1 MKLDIGKVV
10 YVCINITLFLILCS
24 RLNADDKAVSHIDVA
39 LAIDSSGSMKKT
51 DPQNLR
57 IAASKLFLL
66 LLNGKDRVGIMSFD
80 TDVYHLTGLN
90 EVIDK
95 KIFLAAVNKVT
106 SNGLYTN
113 LYKAIEKSLE
123 MLDSDE
129 MPGKTKIIILMTDGK
144 MDTGNRNRDRML
156 EDKLKAELVEKTKVS
171 NIKIFTIAFSDESD
185 KELLEAV
192 SKKTGGFYYIAKIP
206 EDLHHI
212 FLSIF
217 EALKMPDMLP
227 FDSIEMDGN
236 SFIVDNSIKEVN
248 LIIKKTSVKKQI
260 MIKSPTGELYKYNKK
275 PDTVT
280 WFSSPTFDMVT
291 IKNPPEGKWYVL
303 NCTGKG
309 NKVYIITSLK
319 LMANFNNQEIFAG
332 KTINIEAWFQNEQ
345 KEIIKDTD
353 ILKENG
359 LYIELTSPESEVV
372 KIPLTDTAAAGSGV
386 YSASFTPNTP
396 GMYTLRIAAYGK
408 TFERE
413 KILTFIVNDIQKSP
427 QSPENENHKV
437 ETSVQNKPKIKKK
450 HTAASTGKEKSSYTK
465 VAITLIILN
474 IVFVVA
480 IVVIIKLLRRKKLL
494 GWVNDKN

>member
-10 YVCINITLFLILCS
+10 YVCINIALFLILCT
-24 RLNADDKAVSHIDVA
+24 RLDADDKTVSHIDVA

-51 DPQNLR
+51 DPHNLR

-80 TDVYHLTGLN
+80 TEAYPLKELD
-90 EVIDK
+90 EVGDK

-113 LYKAIEKSLE
+113 IYKAIEKSLG
-123 MLDSDE
+123 MLGSDE
-129 MPGKTKIIILMTDGK
+129 MPEKTKIIILMTDGK

-156 EDKLKAELVEKTKVS
+156 EDKLKAELVEKARVS

-185 KELLEAV
+185 KELLEV
-192 SKKTGGFYYIAKIP
+192 ISKKTGGFYYIAKTP

-227 FDSIEMDGN
+227 FDALGMDGN
-236 SFIVDNSIKEVN
+236 TFVIDNSIKELN

-260 MIKSPTGELYKYNKK
+260 MLKTPSGELYKSYKK
-275 PDTVT
+275 PDNVT
-280 WFSSPTFDMVT
+280 WFSSPSFDMVT
-291 IKNPPEGKWYVL
+291 IKNPPEGRWSVL

-309 NKVYIITSLK
+309 NKVFIITSLK
-319 LMANFNNQEIFAG
+319 LMTNFSNQEMFAG
-332 KTINIEAWFQNEQ
+332 KTINIEAWFQNEK
-345 KEIIKDTD
+345 KEVVKDID

-359 LYIELTSPESEVV
+359 LYMELTSPESEVV
-372 KIPLTDTAAAGSGV
+372 KIPLIDTAAVGSGV
-386 YSASFTPNTP
+386 YSASFTPNTS

-413 KILTFIVNDIQKSP
+413 KSLTFLVNDIQQSP
-427 QSPENENHKV
+427 QLPKSENNKV
-437 ETSVQNKPKIKKK
+437 GTSVQNKPKIKNK
-450 HTAASTGKEKSSYTK
+450 HTAASMGKEKSSYTK

-474 IVFVVA
+474 IVFVIA
-480 IVVIIKLLRRKKLL
+480 LVVIIKLLRRKKLL